1 MIRFVPQ
8 RFGVR
13 ALVAIAFLGLAA
25 FASAGE
31 YFETEGLALRGY
43 DPVSYFTAG
52 KPERGLPQHSHVHE
66 GSKFLFASAENR
78 ALFVANPDKYAPQFG
93 GYCAFGT
100 ARGYKVSTSPDAF
113 SVVDGKLYL
122 NYNSEVVK
130 IWKQDVP
137 GNIALAE
144 KNWPEVRKTEPK
156 D

>member
-1 MIRFVPQ
+1 MIQRFVPKS
-8 RFGVR
+8 
-13 ALVAIAFLGLAA
+13 LVAFVLLFVATLAT
-25 FASAGE
+25 AGE
-31 YFETEGLALRGY
+31 YFEKEGLALRGY

-78 ALFVANPDKYAPQFG
+78 KLFAGNPDKYAPQFG

-122 NYNSEVVK
+122 NYNTEVVK
-130 IWKQDVP
+130 IWQQDVP